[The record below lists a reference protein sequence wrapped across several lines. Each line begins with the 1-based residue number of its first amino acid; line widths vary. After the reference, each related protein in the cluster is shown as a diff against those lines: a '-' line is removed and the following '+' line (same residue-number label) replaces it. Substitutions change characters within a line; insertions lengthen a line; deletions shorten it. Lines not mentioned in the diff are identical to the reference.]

1 MTIIIVAVISALI
14 VGIDQLIKY
23 FVYENLHP
31 DGNVTVIDNL
41 FSLVYSENR
50 GAAFGMFQDG
60 TIVFSVI
67 TILLIGI
74 FLYLIISKKFTGKLF
89 TAAVTLIVGGGIG
102 NLIDRL
108 FRGFVIDYLSL
119 SFFPPICNFADYC
132 ITIGAFLFI
141 LCILFSPEVRA
152 IKKADNMQEEEKND
166 KA

>member
-89 TAAVTLIVGGGIG
+89 TAAVTLIDLQFCRLLY
-102 NLIDRL
+102 NDRRIP
-108 FRGFVIDYLSL
+108 FYSL
-119 SFFPPICNFADYC
+119 YTVF
-132 ITIGAFLFI
+132 T
-141 LCILFSPEVRA
+141 
-152 IKKADNMQEEEKND
+152 
-166 KA
+166 